1 MATTK
6 PITISASTIED
17 RLQSHSRAFTS
28 LLELIPAKYYYGNED
43 STRQWNKRKQTK
55 AQNVIAKKAKLDPDA
70 LGVGLGPEPAD
81 KQEFKN
87 GSERRRRERKRSST
101 INALAIATA
110 KGGGDESDD
119 NKGTG
124 EEAQEIALDGFTFTT
139 ELNASSS
146 PPTTSTSDKKR
157 GITATATGAE
167 CATTRK
173 ADQCARLAAK
183 IQGLKEKREGRPSP
197 AISTNKSSKRKNA
210 EAKKRKKERKRQ
222 TTG

>member
-1 MATTK
+1 
-6 PITISASTIED
+6 
-17 RLQSHSRAFTS
+17 
-28 LLELIPAKYYYGNED
+28 
-43 STRQWNKRKQTK
+43 
-55 AQNVIAKKAKLDPDA
+55 LDPDA

-87 GSERRRRERKRSST
+87 GSERRGREQKRSST
-101 INALAIATA
+101 INALAIATG
-110 KGGGDESDD
+110 KGDEGDD
-119 NKGTG
+119 DEGTG
-124 EEAQEIALDGFTFTT
+124 EEAQEIALGGFTFTT
-139 ELNASSS
+139 ELNASFS

-157 GITATATGAE
+157 GITTTATSAE